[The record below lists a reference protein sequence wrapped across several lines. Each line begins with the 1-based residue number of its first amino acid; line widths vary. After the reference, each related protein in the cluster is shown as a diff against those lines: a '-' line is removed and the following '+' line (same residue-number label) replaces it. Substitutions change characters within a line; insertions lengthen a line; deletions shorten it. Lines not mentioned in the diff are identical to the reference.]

1 MKEVRFTY
9 HVRPLPKLG
18 KIRTQNECD
27 RGEHILNII
36 MVIVAVIVIG
46 IMGFFVVRHCIGL
59 DEAALNMTQQEWD
72 ALGGDYGER

>member
-18 KIRTQNECD
+18 KIRTPKQCD
-27 RGEHILNII
+27 RTEHILNII

-59 DEAALNMTQQEWD
+59 DEAALSITQEEWN
-72 ALGGDYGER
+72 ALGGD

>member
-1 MKEVRFTY
+1 MQEVRFTY

-27 RGEHILNII
+27 RTEHILNII
-36 MVIVAVIVIG
+36 MVIVTVIVIC

-59 DEAALNMTQQEWD
+59 DEAALNITQEEWN
-72 ALGGDYGER
+72 ALGGD

>member
-1 MKEVRFTY
+1 MQEVRFTY

-27 RGEHILNII
+27 RTEHILNII

-59 DEAALNMTQQEWD
+59 DKAALSITQEEWN
-72 ALGGDYGER
+72 ALGGD

>member
-18 KIRTQNECD
+18 KIRTQNECE

-36 MVIVAVIVIG
+36 MVIVAVIVIC

-59 DEAALNMTQQEWD
+59 DEAALSITQEEWN
-72 ALGGDYGER
+72 AIGGD